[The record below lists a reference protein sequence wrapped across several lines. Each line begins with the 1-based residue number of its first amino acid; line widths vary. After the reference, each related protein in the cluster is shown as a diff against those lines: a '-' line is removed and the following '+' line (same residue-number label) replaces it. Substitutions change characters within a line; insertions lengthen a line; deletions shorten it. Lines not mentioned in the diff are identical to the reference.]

1 MKYILLIALIICSSQ
16 LNAQTVKINT
26 DSSRKKTSATV
37 FIRCAP
43 SIIRTEPLIVID
55 GFIMKGK
62 NDEIIKNLNPSI
74 VRSINVL
81 KGETAAAIYG
91 AAGAA
96 GVIIITTKN
105 KCEDK
110 VIAAEKCF

>member
-1 MKYILLIALIICSSQ
+1 MKYILLIALNICYSQ
-16 LNAQTVKINT
+16 LNAQTEKINA
-26 DSSRKKTSATV
+26 DSSEKKIGTTIR
-37 FIRCAP
+37 IRCLATQ
-43 SIIRTEPLIVID
+43 IRTVPLIVVD
-55 GFIMKGK
+55 GIIMKGK
-62 NDEIIKNLNPSI
+62 NDEIIKNLAPSI

-81 KGETAAAIYG
+81 KGETATAIYG